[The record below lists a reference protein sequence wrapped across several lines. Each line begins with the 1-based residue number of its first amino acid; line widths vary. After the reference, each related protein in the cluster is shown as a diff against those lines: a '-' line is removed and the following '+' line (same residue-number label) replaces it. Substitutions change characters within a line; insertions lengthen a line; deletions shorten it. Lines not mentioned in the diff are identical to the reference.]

1 MGKVIGIVMIVAGVA
16 LGLYVGVYL
25 MLVGGI
31 LQIVAAVKG
40 GFVASGIAW
49 GVVKI
54 VFAGAAGGLSATCL
68 LLPGYYKLLK

>member
-1 MGKVIGIVMIVAGVA
+1 MGKVIGILMMVAGVA

-40 GFVASGIAW
+40 GFIASGIAW

-54 VFAGAAGGLSATCL
+54 VFASAAGGLSAACL